1 MLAKCVLVV
10 IGAEDK
16 EACETEQL
24 FDGLEAGIEGGIH
37 AVRLLWQQHAQLED
51 LVFLFVDACNS
62 FN

>member
-1 MLAKCVLVV
+1 MKCVLTVM
-10 IGAEDK
+10 GAEAK
-16 EACETEQL
+16 EACGTEQICG
-24 FDGLEAGIEGGIH
+24 GLEVGIEGGVH